1 MAGGNRNPQD
11 VSNVLGVLS
20 FTPPYSITHLRP
32 ILPRMHPN
40 KTVNSQ
46 KPTH

>member
-20 FTPPYSITHLRP
+20 FTPPYSITPIRP
-32 ILPRMHPN
+32 IHPRMPPN
-40 KTVNSQ
+40 IMVNSQ
-46 KPTH
+46 KSTH

>member
-20 FTPPYSITHLRP
+20 FTPPYSITPIRP
-32 ILPRMHPN
+32 IHPRMHPN
-40 KTVNSQ
+40 IMVISP